1 MATRSP
7 ARDHGRHQH
16 YSDFSDPTSPSAKI
30 QRRSPVPPKG
40 PSYTH
45 RTNLHAASP
54 LPPRSGAGIGA
65 SDAHHSGGALPH
77 HHRQAA
83 MNGLLPLIFL
93 LLPATTNADD
103 LGYYI
108 TGACS
113 NNMNYTRGSAFQANH
128 DAILSSLPA
137 AAAASSGFAENVTG
151 AAPDLAYSLAQCRGD
166 ASASE
171 CRSCLDGA
179 VRDMAALCPVQ
190 KSAVLIYEGCLLRLS
205 NASFFGRV
213 KTSRT
218 TYVCS
223 SHKASSPDFNSSLGA
238 LMSGLAEKA
247 YGSPR
252 MFAVGAVNHTP
263 YEKIHGM
270 ARCTQDLSR
279 DDCHSCLAKAVRIIP
294 DCCPGRS
301 GGRIFFWS
309 SSIRYEVGPFYNI
322 QLAEAAMSP
331 SPAPAPAPG
340 GGPLFNGGDHYPVPR
355 CKV

>member
-1 MATRSP
+1 
-7 ARDHGRHQH
+7 
-16 YSDFSDPTSPSAKI
+16 
-30 QRRSPVPPKG
+30 
-40 PSYTH
+40 
-45 RTNLHAASP
+45 
-54 LPPRSGAGIGA
+54 
-65 SDAHHSGGALPH
+65 
-77 HHRQAA
+77 
-83 MNGLLPLIFL
+83 MNGLLPLILL

-108 TGACS
+108 TSACS
-113 NNMNYTRGSAFQANH
+113 YNTNYTRGSAFQANR

-137 AAAASSGFAENVTG
+137 AAAASSSGFAENVTG
-151 AAPDLAYSLAQCRGD
+151 AAPPDLAYGLAQCRGD

-179 VRDMAALCPVQ
+179 ARDMAAECPAQ

-213 KTSRT
+213 KTSRA

-223 SHKASSPDFNSSLGA
+223 PHKAAAVAAQPDFNSSLGA

-331 SPAPAPAPG
+331 SPAPAPG
-340 GGPLFNGGDHYPVPR
+340 GGPLINGGDHYPVPR
-355 CKV
+355 SKGQSTSRSRSSAVFPPFSP